1 MSGAGTVKRS
11 AFMDGRGKA
20 LKTQG
25 YFSCAVNDDPVGAS
39 AMNTMRKATRIF
51 IAAMLV
57 SAIAVPCSAATS
69 APVTNRTL
77 HGLDYLTLVGY
88 LVVLVGIGAYFYRR
102 ENTTDDYFLASRRI
116 PWWAATLSIFS
127 THLSAVTFMAIPAK
141 AFEADWVTILVN
153 LGIILVTPVA
163 VFCFLPIYRRFN
175 VTTIYEYLEIRFNP
189 KIRVYGSLS
198 FVCLQ
203 FAKMGVFLLLPSL
216 AMATLT
222 GLNLYACI
230 VVMGCLCTLYT
241 VLGGIEAVI
250 WTDVLQSC
258 VLVGGGLLCMGTI
271 FRAEQFDFS
280 GMLAVAG
287 DADKFHVFDLAG
299 GVNSSAF
306 WVVILGG
313 FFIQLVPFTSDQVI
327 AQRFLATRDEKSAAR
342 SLWAHAV
349 MVVPAS
355 LLFFGLGTALFVY
368 YASRPDMLP
377 TGDVK
382 NDAIVPWF
390 IVTQLPHGIAGL
402 AIAGL
407 FAATMS
413 TVDSGMHSIATS
425 LVNDVYTKLWPGT
438 DDRPR
443 LKIARILTVAAGLFG
458 TISALIISGINPDS
472 LWEMIL
478 LLVGLFGSSLTGV
491 FLLGIFTRRAST
503 CGVAVGIAASII
515 SLIALR
521 TLAIP
526 IHGLLTA
533 AVGVLS
539 CVVAGYGASL
549 FFPAQDRLLNNL
561 FPTTLEGSKEK

>member
-1 MSGAGTVKRS
+1 
-11 AFMDGRGKA
+11 MDGRQKA
-20 LKTQG
+20 FKTQG
-25 YFSCAVNDDPVGAS
+25 YCICDVNDDPGGAI
-39 AMNTMRKATRIF
+39 AMDTMRQATRIC

-57 SAIAVPCSAATS
+57 SAMAVPCSAATS
-69 APVTNRTL
+69 APPTRGVL
-77 HGLDYLTLVGY
+77 HGLDYLALVGY

-163 VFCFLPIYRRFN
+163 VFCFLPIYRRSN

-189 KIRVYGSLS
+189 KIRIYGSLS

-287 DADKFHVFDLAG
+287 DADKFHFFDLAG

-355 LLFFGLGTALFVY
+355 LLFFGLGTALFIY

-425 LVNDVYTKLWPGT
+425 LVNDVYNKFWPGT
-438 DDRPR
+438 GDRPR

-458 TISALIISGINPDS
+458 TISALIISKINPNS

-503 CGVAVGIAASII
+503 GGVAVGIAASII

-521 TLAIP
+521 TFAIP

-549 FFPAQDRLLNNL
+549 FFPGPRPPA
-561 FPTTLEGSKEK
+561 E